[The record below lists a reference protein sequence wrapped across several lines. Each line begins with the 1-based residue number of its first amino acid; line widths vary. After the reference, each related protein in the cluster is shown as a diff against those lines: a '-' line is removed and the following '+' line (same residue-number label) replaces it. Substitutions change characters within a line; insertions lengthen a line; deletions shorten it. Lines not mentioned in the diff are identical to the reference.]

1 MNKYKINIDRDVIS
15 SESIAQERNFAAVQT
30 EASIKDPLYTKTK
43 IFLNSVAILITVAV
57 VGYLLYSPTNQD
69 IDDVTSFIVPPIND
83 INIPFQ
89 EFQLESCIAD
99 TIISERGSR
108 VIIPANAF
116 ADTTN
121 QIAKG
126 TIIFKVREFHNQ
138 ADIFLSGIPMG
149 YDSLA
154 NNYTLE
160 SAGMIELRAFQNG
173 KELQLVPEKEL
184 EVELV
189 SDYSD
194 NDYNVYYLDENLEN
208 WQYVGK
214 DSLILPNK
222 EIPVDE
228 PLEVAINNKD
238 ILELQSRLDSIKT
251 NNQQFRLI
259 EPIKPQKALADK
271 WKIELDVIAEDFPEL
286 SVYEG
291 TIWQFADDTLIPDIQ
306 DADITWDDISISK
319 AGGSNNYLLTVK
331 KGSKEKQY
339 KVNPV
344 YTGIA
349 YADAIN
355 NYENK
360 FNTYKAARASRR
372 QEEANLLAAIEAEKE
387 KWRLSQQRAMSLRT
401 NINNNKGKL
410 DRDIFRRFSVST
422 LGVWNCDRI
431 INPSRVKTVN
441 ALCANKNGDAMVF
454 KSLYVINKNRN
465 TVLQSTSQVSIDDVL
480 YYKVMLNKLGGDI
493 IIGINIED
501 KIIVLS
507 ERELN
512 YAVKNAKE
520 EVVFNFS
527 VIDKEISSKMDF
539 KKLYE
544 NSFNAN

>member
-1 MNKYKINIDRDVIS
+1 MNKYKINIDRDIIS

-30 EASIKDPLYTKTK
+30 EARIKDPLYTKTK

-83 INIPFQ
+83 INISFQ
-89 EFQLESCIAD
+89 EFQLEACIAD

-126 TIIFKVREFHNQ
+126 AIIFKVREFHNQ

-222 EIPVDE
+222 TLPVDE

-238 ILELQSRLDSIKT
+238 ILELQRRLDSIIT
-251 NNQQFRLI
+251 NNQQFRLT

-291 TIWQFADDTLIPDIQ
+291 TNWQFADDALVPDIQ
-306 DADITWDDISISK
+306 DADITWDDIIISK

-339 KVNPV
+339 TVNPV

-372 QEEANLLAAIEAEKE
+372 QEEANLLAAIEADKE

-431 INPSRVKTVN
+431 INTNRVKTVN
-441 ALCANKNGDAMVF
+441 ALCADKNGDAMVF

-480 YYKVMLNKLGGDI
+480 YYRVMLNKLGGDI

-512 YAVKNAKE
+512 YAVKSAKE

-527 VIDKEISSKMDF
+527 VIDKEVSSKMDF